1 MPGDN
6 KDFAEHARK
15 LLDDYDKLE
24 ENADAYDPVLI
35 DIVRKSLPQMMAYD
49 ICGVQPMTGPTGS
62 IFAMRA
68 KYGSKGTLKEGRY
81 KFPEASDELLE
92 REGYR
97 GEP

>member
-1 MPGDN
+1 M
-6 KDFAEHARK
+6 
-15 LLDDYDKLE
+15 E
-24 ENADAYDPVLI
+24 EDEEEGNIKAYDSILI
-35 DIVRKSLPQMMAYD
+35 SMVQKNLPQMMAYD